1 MVQGLPALKGGR
13 HRQLEI
19 SMPFYQTA
27 AGVAAASYILALA
40 LLIALHVVE
49 RQRNPVS
56 SAVSDY
62 GTGKAAWLF
71 KAYGAAGIIGA
82 AALCRAML
90 DYPAAV
96 FSRGAV
102 YCLGA
107 LAVLRLGVLAFK
119 TDEGAFGRT
128 REGLIHLAFA
138 VVTFTLAYE
147 VVSIGGPTVLAITA
161 GPLNVAFAALGWI
174 VPVSLALVVVT
185 MLPRLRAFFGL
196 AERAF
201 LVSTLLWFL
210 LLAARLFA
218 GA

>member
-1 MVQGLPALKGGR
+1 
-13 HRQLEI
+13 
-19 SMPFYQTA
+19 MPFYQTA
-27 AGVAAASYILALA
+27 AGVAAACYVLALA

-56 SAVSDY
+56 TAVSDY
-62 GTGKAAWLF
+62 GTGKAAKLF
-71 KAYGAAGIIGA
+71 NIYGAAGIIGA

-90 DYPAAV
+90 DYPDAEFPRAAV
-96 FSRGAV
+96 W
-102 YCLGA
+102 CLGA
-107 LAVLRLGVLAFK
+107 LAVLRLGIFAFK

-128 REGLIHLAFA
+128 REGIIHLVFA

-147 VVSIGGPTVLAITA
+147 VVSFGGPTALAITT
-161 GPLNVAFAALGWI
+161 GPLNAAFALLGWI
-174 VPVSLALVVVT
+174 VPISLALVVVT
-185 MLPRLRAFFGL
+185 MVLPRLRAFFGL

-210 LLAARLFA
+210 FLAARLFA

>member
-1 MVQGLPALKGGR
+1 
-13 HRQLEI
+13 
-19 SMPFYQTA
+19 MPFYQTA
-27 AGVAAASYILALA
+27 AGIAAACYVLALA
-40 LLIALHVVE
+40 VLIALHGLE
-49 RQRNPVS
+49 RQRDPIRT
-56 SAVSDY
+56 AVSDY
-62 GTGKAAWLF
+62 GTGKAARLF
-71 KAYGAAGIIGA
+71 KVYGAAGIIGA

-90 DYPAAV
+90 DYPGTEFPRVAA
-96 FSRGAV
+96 

-107 LAVLRLGVLAFK
+107 LAVLRLGLFAFK

-128 REGLIHLAFA
+128 REGIIHLVFA

-147 VVSIGGPTVLAITA
+147 VVSFGGPTALAITT
-161 GPLNVAFAALGWI
+161 GPLHSAFAALGWI

-185 MLPRLRAFFGL
+185 MVLPGLRAFFGL